1 MFRILSLLLLVA
13 FTTDANAQ
21 MLAPQPRPATLG
33 QPPVPT
39 PERRPADLAQR
50 NPVDS
55 FYRMRN
61 YTPFWTAPDQAM
73 RLELFTIAARDGWQ
87 QGLPVSRYNIPALLA
102 ASDAALPEA
111 EKARLDVAI
120 TRAFLDFA
128 RDQRRGVLRPSR
140 VDPTIVRDIQKFD
153 PLAELAA
160 FEAAPAAYMAEI
172 VPDAPAYAVL
182 MKTRIELSRAEW
194 APPVPMGQTVR
205 PGTPETVT
213 MTLARRLGSMGYDAG
228 TGQSFDD
235 ALRGAVRAFQTDHGL
250 QADGIA
256 GAATL
261 AEINVDRDTRLRA
274 VLVALERWR
283 WMNEPLG
290 QRHIWVNLTEQVV
303 RLVQD
308 GRTTFTTR
316 AVIGKPDPQYRTPEF
331 SDRMEYMVVNPSW
344 HVPRSITV
352 AEYLPR
358 LQRNPNAV
366 PNLQIVDAAGNVMG
380 RSAINF
386 NGYDAKSFPYRMR
399 QPPSDDNALGTVK
412 FMFPNNW
419 NIYLHD
425 TPAKALF
432 DQNVRAFSHG
442 CVRLADPAGFAH
454 ALLTLQNADPAGVYD
469 RALSGGKETVLTLK
483 PPMPVHLVYFMAFPD
498 EDGRMNWR
506 PDIYG
511 RDAAIWAALEAGGV
525 ELLPLDG

>member
-1 MFRILSLLLLVA
+1 MLRILSLAAIVA
-13 FTTDANAQ
+13 FATGADAQ
-21 MLAPQPRPATLG
+21 IVAPPPRPDTLG
-33 QPPVPT
+33 QLPVPT

-50 NPVDS
+50 NPVES
-55 FYRMRN
+55 FYRVRN
-61 YTPFWTAPDQAM
+61 FSPFWTDPAQTD
-73 RLELFTIAARDGWQ
+73 RLELFTKAARESWQ

-102 ASDAALPEA
+102 AADPTLPEA
-111 EKARLDVAI
+111 ERARLDVEI
-120 TRAFLDFA
+120 TRSFLKLA

-140 VDPTIVRDIQKFD
+140 VDPTIVRDVQKFD

-160 FEAAPAAYMAEI
+160 FEAAPAAYLTEI
-172 VPDAPAYAVL
+172 VPDAPAYKALVKARVAL
-182 MKTRIELSRAEW
+182 TRAEW
-194 APPVPMGQTVR
+194 APPVPLGQTVR
-205 PGTPETVT
+205 QGAPAAVITA
-213 MTLARRLGSMGYDAG
+213 LAQRLASMGYDAG
-228 TGQSFDD
+228 TSQGFDD
-235 ALRGAVRAFQTDHGL
+235 TLRGAVRAFQADHGL
-250 QADGIA
+250 QPDGIA
-256 GAATL
+256 GTATL
-261 AEINVDRDTRLRA
+261 AQINVDRDTRLRA

-290 QRHIWVNLTEQVV
+290 QRHIWANLTEQTV
-303 RLVQD
+303 RFVQD
-308 GRTTFTTR
+308 GQTTFTTR

-366 PNLQIVDAAGNVMG
+366 PNLQIVDGAGNVMG
-380 RSAINF
+380 RSAIDF
-386 NGYDAKSFPYRMR
+386 KAYDARSFPYRMR
-399 QPPSDDNALGTVK
+399 QPPSDDNALGVVK

-432 DQNVRAFSHG
+432 DQEMRAFSHG

-454 ALLTLQNADPAGVYD
+454 ALLALQNTDPEGVFD
-469 RALSGGKETVLTLK
+469 RALNSGKETVLTLK
-483 PPMPVHLVYFMAFPD
+483 PPMPVHLVYFTAFPN
-498 EDGRMNWR
+498 EEGWMNWR
-506 PDIYG
+506 PDVYG
-511 RDAAIWAALEAGGV
+511 RDAAIWAALEADGV